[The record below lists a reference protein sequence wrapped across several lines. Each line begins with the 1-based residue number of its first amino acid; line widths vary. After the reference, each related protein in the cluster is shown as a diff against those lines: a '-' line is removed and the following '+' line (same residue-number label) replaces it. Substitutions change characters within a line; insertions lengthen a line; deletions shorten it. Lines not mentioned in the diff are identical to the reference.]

1 MENTSGI
8 YLGID
13 TALGETSLA
22 ISRAGEVVAEF
33 HSAERDQQATML
45 RAWIEALLAQAEVSY
60 SELTTIAACVG
71 PGGFTGIRIGLA
83 MARGIGFAAGRPV
96 VGYSSLRLMA
106 YGAPA
111 HEAPLQVVLP
121 AGRSQLYVQSFGQ
134 RATPLAPPRLVEKS
148 ELHATPCQV
157 STVMEYAS
165 SATML
170 HQPARHARLLVEML
184 AAGMVP
190 DMPDA
195 PVPLYIKP
203 ADATPPQPF
212 LEMLKSSQAP

>member
-22 ISRAGEVVAEF
+22 ISRAGQVVAEF
-33 HSAERDQQATML
+33 HSAERDRQATML
-45 RAWIEALLAQAEVSY
+45 RVWIEALLAQAGVEY
-60 SELTTIAACVG
+60 GELKTIAACVG

-83 MARGIGFAAGRPV
+83 MARGIGFASERPV

-106 YGAPA
+106 YGAPP

-121 AGRSQLYVQSFGQ
+121 AGRSQLYVQSFG
-134 RATPLAPPRLVEKS
+134 RDASPLAPPRLVEKA
-148 ELHATPCQV
+148 ELRTAPCQV
-157 STVMEYAS
+157 STVAEYVS
-165 SATML
+165 HATML
-170 HQPARHARLLVEML
+170 HQPARHACLLVEML
-184 AAGMVP
+184 AAGMAP
-190 DMPDA
+190 DMPHA

-203 ADATPPQPF
+203 ADATPQQPF